1 MWKAPVALLAQH
13 QSSHPPPVP
22 PGGWVAAVRAAVAP
36 LEAEMTEADIL
47 ADEPSSAQAPGSTL
61 FPQYILLINLDS
73 ITSTLQRQEDAA
85 ALCVE
90 DVQAALM

>member
-1 MWKAPVALLAQH
+1 MLAQH

-47 ADEPSSAQAPGSTL
+47 AEEPASAQEPGGVL
-61 FPQYILLINLDS
+61 FPQYILLINLKS
-73 ITSTLQRQEDAA
+73 IISTLQRHEDAA
-85 ALCVE
+85 ALCV
-90 DVQAALM
+90 